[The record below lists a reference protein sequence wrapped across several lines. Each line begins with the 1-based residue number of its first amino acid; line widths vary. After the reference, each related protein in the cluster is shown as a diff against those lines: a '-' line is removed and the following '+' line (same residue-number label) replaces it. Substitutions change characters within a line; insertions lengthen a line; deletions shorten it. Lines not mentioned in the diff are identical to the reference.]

1 MNTNEFVEKARVVH
15 NGKYDYSTTVYS
27 KRRSKVSI
35 ICPIHGVFEQI
46 AEVHLYGS
54 GCPKCAGRGKTTTDL
69 ISEFVEVHGSKYDY
83 SKVLYTNAKERI
95 EIVCPKHGSFWQT
108 PNSHLNGSGCSK
120 CAYEYRSNLHSLG
133 VDKFILR
140 SKEIHC
146 CMYDYSLVNY
156 KNSKTKVDIICHKHG
171 VFKQTPTEHL
181 DGSGCPKC
189 GNERVGFNQTY
200 TMNDFLF
207 FSKDMH
213 GDKYDYSKV
222 VYTNGRTDVEIICPK
237 HGSFAQKPFSHILG
251 TGCPKCAKS
260 VSSDEVRLL
269 EYVEDWIAKHCDIKP
284 AIVTN
289 RSPDFFPNKQ
299 HLDIYIPDLKLAFEF
314 NSKYWHSEKFGR
326 GKEYHWNKFNWCKQA
341 GVGLLN
347 VWFEEW
353 TKDTNDVK
361 QIISS
366 FLEGTLKEDVLI
378 EKVWI

>member
-1 MNTNEFVEKARVVH
+1 MNTNEFVEKASVVH

-27 KRRSKVSI
+27 KKHSKVSI
-35 ICPIHGVFEQI
+35 ICPKHGVFEQI

-83 SKVLYTNAKERI
+83 SKVFYTNAKERI
-95 EIVCPKHGSFWQT
+95 EIV
-108 PNSHLNGSGCSK
+108 
-120 CAYEYRSNLHSLG
+120 
-133 VDKFILR
+133 
-140 SKEIHC
+140 
-146 CMYDYSLVNY
+146 
-156 KNSKTKVDIICHKHG
+156 
-171 VFKQTPTEHL
+171 
-181 DGSGCPKC
+181 
-189 GNERVGFNQTY
+189 
-200 TMNDFLF
+200 
-207 FSKDMH
+207 
-213 GDKYDYSKV
+213 
-222 VYTNGRTDVEIICPK
+222 CPK

-284 AIVTN
+284 AMVTN

-326 GKEYHWNKFNWCKQA
+326 GKEYHLNKFNWCKQA
-341 GVGLLN
+341 GVRLLN

-353 TKDTNDVK
+353 TKDTNNVK
-361 QIISS
+361 QIISL

-378 EKVWI
+378 EKVWID